1 MLRGTQILT
10 QAGQIHQEI
19 RIIPPFIRSF
29 TANARLYIHS
39 LNAEKRDLLK
49 IPVSLSQRNVTR
61 PSPPKKQLFVITE
74 KHCNDAAAVFY

>member
-49 IPVSLSQRNVTR
+49 IPVSLSQRNVTC
-61 PSPPKKQLFVITE
+61 PSPPKQLFFITE